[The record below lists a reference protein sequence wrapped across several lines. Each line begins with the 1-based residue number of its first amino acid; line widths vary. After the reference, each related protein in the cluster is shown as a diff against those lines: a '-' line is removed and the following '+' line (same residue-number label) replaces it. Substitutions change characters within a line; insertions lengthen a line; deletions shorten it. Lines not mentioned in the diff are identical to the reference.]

1 MPFVDLLVRVAG
13 ILFTAL
19 VAVLAIYLAMRLL
32 GKFVKIVVTVIVAI
46 AVIFAIWFLWSRG
59 LVPDLKSLAPAAS
72 SVFSVPFWG

>member
-1 MPFVDLLVRVAG
+1 MPFIDLLVRVAG

-19 VAVLAIYLAMRLL
+19 VAVLAIYVAMRLL

-59 LVPDLKSLAPAAS
+59 LVPDLKSLDLLSNTTLFIP
-72 SVFSVPFWG
+72 FSG